1 MPKVV
6 VVGGGM
12 AGVACALELGRRD
25 VEVVLVDRHDYL
37 QFQPLLYQVASSQ
50 LPAEDVARPLKV
62 IFEDRPSVTVVQM
75 DVDTVDVGSK
85 TVTGVDGSTVTGDYL
100 VIAAGSQPNFFGV
113 TGAREHSFPLYS
125 VVDAERLRLHLREQL
140 RAGTAAGAPAGPDP
154 DPTALTVVIV
164 GGGPTGVETAGAL
177 GELFGA
183 LKAKNQLPDIASVHL
198 VDHGKALLAPF
209 SDKSHR
215 YALDKLTHHGV
226 KVTFGVAVT
235 EVAQDKVHLSDGSQI
250 PTRTVIWGGG
260 ESAGPLAG
268 TCGAPLG
275 RGGRVDVGPD
285 LTVAGFD
292 GVFGVGDVA
301 NIPGPDGRALP
312 QLGSVA
318 QQSGKWAARNI
329 LAQAAGEPLKPFK
342 YKDKGIM
349 AMIGRNA
356 AVAEVGPHRHQVEGP
371 IAFAAWLGLHAIL
384 LSGVHSRIDAFMEW
398 ADDYFHADR
407 AADME
412 LGGTPSRIAWPND
425 AEDRPTITVS

>member
-12 AGVACALELGRRD
+12 AGVACALELGRKD

-75 DVDTVDVGSK
+75 DVDTVDVGTK
-85 TVTGVDGSTVTGDYL
+85 TVTAVDGSTVTGDYL
-100 VIAAGSQPNFFGV
+100 VLAAGAQPNFFGV

-125 VVDAERLRLHLREQL
+125 VVDAERLRLHLRELL
-140 RAGTAAGAPAGPDP
+140 RAAMAAGSPAGPDP
-154 DPTALTVVIV
+154 EQSALTVVIV

-209 SDKSHR
+209 SDKSHQ

-285 LTVAGFD
+285 LTVAGSD

-301 NIPGPDGRALP
+301 NIPGPGGRALP

-356 AVAEVGPHRHQVEGP
+356 AVAEVGAHRHQVEGP